1 MVQVKMKDGTT
12 KRQWRRKCD
21 DPFWNE
27 VGVAK
32 RDPNDGQEAQRRQ
45 APPAR
50 PARQETASD
59 QRPITM
65 GTREKPGQVQRFHAI
80 VKNSDRNP
88 VAVKTWLKTR
98 YGYDSSAEI
107 KRCDYDAICEAI
119 AASGPL
125 PLESREPGSDD
136 A

>member
-1 MVQVKMKDGTT
+1 
-12 KRQWRRKCD
+12 
-21 DPFWNE
+21 
-27 VGVAK
+27 
-32 RDPNDGQEAQRRQ
+32 
-45 APPAR
+45 
-50 PARQETASD
+50 
-59 QRPITM
+59 M

-80 VKNSDRNP
+80 VKNADRNP

-125 PLESREPGSDD
+125 PLESGSDDAWLNARHGYDSRKDIDVMREMIAASESREPGSDD